1 MLCRIEQTICFGI
14 DQKVVNL
21 RVRGTTRKRIQEI
34 NFTSDQDRSGKFAA
48 HTKNMSTIRCV
59 CGSEI
64 LVVPDLKAMN
74 RAIKNHV
81 AEHKKE
87 SDGSAL
93 DSLTGFLAE
102 QVLIV
107 TGENAVNLKRS
118 GVVNS
123 KPKFPK
129 GTKSW
134 AAAV

>member
-1 MLCRIEQTICFGI
+1 M
-14 DQKVVNL
+14 
-21 RVRGTTRKRIQEI
+21 
-34 NFTSDQDRSGKFAA
+34 
-48 HTKNMSTIRCV
+48 
-59 CGSEI
+59 
-64 LVVPDLKAMN
+64 VPDLKAMN

-107 TGENAVNLKRS
+107 TGENAVNLKQS
-118 GVVNS
+118 GVINS

>member
-1 MLCRIEQTICFGI
+1 V
-14 DQKVVNL
+14 K
-21 RVRGTTRKRIQEI
+21 GTTRKRIQEI

-48 HTKNMSTIRCV
+48 HTKGMSTIRCL

-81 AEHKKE
+81 AEHKKA
-87 SDGSAL
+87 SDGSEL
-93 DSLTGFLAE
+93 HSLEQFLTE
-102 QVLIV
+102 QALIV

-118 GVVNS
+118 GVVNR

>member
-1 MLCRIEQTICFGI
+1 MLCRTQQTVWFGI
-14 DQKVVNL
+14 DQKVADL
-21 RVRGTTRKRIQEI
+21 RVSGTARKRIQEI
-34 NFTSDQDRSGKFAA
+34 NFTSDQDRSSKFAA
-48 HTKNMSTIRCV
+48 HKKGMSTVRCV
-59 CGSEI
+59 CGFEI

-74 RAIKNHV
+74 RAINNHV
-81 AEHKKE
+81 AEHKKA

-93 DSLTGFLAE
+93 DSLEQFLAE

-107 TGENAVNLKRS
+107 AGENAVNLKPL
-118 GVVNS
+118 GVVNR